1 MDLKTNVVVKGSSA
15 KKVYETLIN
24 TSKTTP
30 SNASKRAARLTEFTK
45 NFKASK

>member
-30 SNASKRAARLTEFTK
+30 SNALKRAARLAEFTK
-45 NFKASK
+45 NYKASK